1 MDCNNETCTNLSQNE
16 ITCVACRIP
25 KYCSETCKQSDFD
38 QHSHWCKPRL
48 YSLKDFIPAKASN
61 SIKVLNIGTNGEVQL
76 VQHISS
82 KKVYT
87 LKVIRKTLVSNTIP
101 LKVLMR
107 EIMIHKTLVHPNIV
121 RLIDHFEDLAKLY
134 LLLEY
139 VEEMSLFDL
148 IRKNIKL
155 SEKEACDILVQV
167 CTGLNYLHQNNIIHR
182 DLKPENLLVSSNG
195 CVKICNFAWSAQGN
209 EKRVTFCG
217 TLDYTICLQKWLK
230 LSLILIN

>member
-1 MDCNNETCTNLSQNE
+1 M
-16 ITCVACRIP
+16 
-25 KYCSETCKQSDFD
+25 
-38 QHSHWCKPRL
+38 
-48 YSLKDFIPAKASN
+48 
-61 SIKVLNIGTNGEVQL
+61 
-76 VQHISS
+76 
-82 KKVYT
+82 
-87 LKVIRKTLVSNTIP
+87 IRKTLVSNTIP

-167 CTGLNYLHQNNIIHR
+167 CAGLNYLHQNNIIHR

-195 CVKICNFAWSAQGN
+195 CVKICNFA
-209 EKRVTFCG
+209 
-217 TLDYTICLQKWLK
+217 
-230 LSLILIN
+230 